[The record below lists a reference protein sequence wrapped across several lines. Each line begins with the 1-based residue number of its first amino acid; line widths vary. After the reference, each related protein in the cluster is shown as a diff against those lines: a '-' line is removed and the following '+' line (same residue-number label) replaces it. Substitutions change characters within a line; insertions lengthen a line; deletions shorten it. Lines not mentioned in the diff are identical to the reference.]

1 MKYIE
6 IPETVKIGGK
16 EAIQSL
22 NEYIIELEQQKS
34 KELTKKQKSAMIK
47 FARGLI
53 SSIEYE
59 MQHKTARKPARKVSI
74 MEQIKQAILKGFP
87 DFGSESRGNIKPVDA
102 KSAVKPNRDLH
113 GDVDK

>member
-22 NEYIIELEQQKS
+22 NEYINELQQQKS
-34 KELTKKQKSAMIK
+34 NELTKKQKSAMIK

-59 MQHKTARKPARKVSI
+59 MQHKAARKPTRKVSI
-74 MEQIKQAILKGFP
+74 MEQIKQAILKGFME
-87 DFGSESRGNIKPVDA
+87 FGSESDENLKPVDV
-102 KSAVKPNRDLH
+102 KSIVKPNRELDKA
-113 GDVDK
+113 VDK